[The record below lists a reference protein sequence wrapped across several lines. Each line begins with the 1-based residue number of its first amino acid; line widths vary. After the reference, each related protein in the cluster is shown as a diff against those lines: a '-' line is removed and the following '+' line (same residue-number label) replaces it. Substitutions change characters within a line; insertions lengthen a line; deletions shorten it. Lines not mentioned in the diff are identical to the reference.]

1 MCPIQ
6 KGTDGSNA
14 CQSRVAAAGKL
25 CPIQKGTY
33 GSIACQC
40 SVAAAGKL
48 CVQYKRGHMV
58 LLHVSLV

>member
-14 CQSRVAAAGKL
+14 CQS
-25 CPIQKGTY
+25 
-33 GSIACQC
+33 

-48 CVQYKRGHMV
+48 CAQYKKGQAV
-58 LLHVSLV
+58 LMHVSLV

>member
-1 MCPIQ
+1 M
-6 KGTDGSNA
+6 
-14 CQSRVAAAGKL
+14 

-48 CVQYKRGHMV
+48 CVQYKKGQAV
-58 LLHVSLV
+58 LMHVSLV

>member
-6 KGTDGSNA
+6 KGTD
-14 CQSRVAAAGKL
+14 
-25 CPIQKGTY
+25 

-48 CVQYKRGHMV
+48 CVQYKKGHTV
-58 LLHVSLV
+58 LLHVSVV

>member
-25 CPIQKGTY
+25 CVQYKKGQMVLMHVTILQQLQL
-33 GSIACQC
+33 S
-40 SVAAAGKL
+40 
-48 CVQYKRGHMV
+48 CVQYKKVQMV
-58 LLHVSLV
+58 